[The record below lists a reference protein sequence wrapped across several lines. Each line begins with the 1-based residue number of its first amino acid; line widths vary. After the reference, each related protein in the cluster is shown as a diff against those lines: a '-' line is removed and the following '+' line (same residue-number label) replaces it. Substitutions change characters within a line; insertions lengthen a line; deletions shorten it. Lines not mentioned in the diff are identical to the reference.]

1 MNSDA
6 DLLLEPGERFVLNIS
21 PESLVDCRPYGSFA
35 IEIKPAGRAALRV
48 ERTVPGSIERVN
60 RLD

>member
-1 MNSDA
+1 M
-6 DLLLEPGERFVLNIS
+6 LLEAGEQFMLNVS
-21 PESLVDCRPYGSFA
+21 PWDRKDYRPDSSFA

-60 RLD
+60 RLE